1 MPDMVT
7 IHPSAIVHPKAQLGI
22 GVSVG
27 AFTIIGEHVSIG
39 DGTSIG
45 SHCVLEG
52 HTRIGRDNKIHHYAA
67 LGGIPQDKK
76 YNGEP
81 TRLEI
86 GDRNTIREF
95 VSFHVGTAQDKGVT
109 VIGSD
114 NWIMGYVHIAHDC
127 QIGNQAILASNAQLA
142 GHCEVGDWAIL
153 GGHTGYHQFVRIGA
167 HAMIGGG
174 SIVVQDVPPY
184 VITQG
189 YPAVPRGINAEGLKR
204 RGFSAEA
211 INAIKQAYRNIYK
224 SGLSLEEARIKLDEL
239 QKVHPEVAVLNEF
252 LASSQRGIIR

>member
-1 MPDMVT
+1 MVN
-7 IHPSAIVHPKAQLGI
+7 IHPSALVHPKAQLGI
-22 GVSVG
+22 GVNVG

-45 SHCVLEG
+45 SHCVIEG
-52 HTRIGRDNKIHHYAA
+52 HTTIGRDNNIHHYAA
-67 LGGIPQDKK
+67 LGGVPQDKK

-95 VSFHVGTAQDKGVT
+95 VSFNVGTVQDKGVT
-109 VIGSD
+109 SIGSD
-114 NWIMGYVHIAHDC
+114 NWVMGYVHVAHDC
-127 QIGNQAILASNAQLA
+127 RIGNQTILASNAQLA

-174 SIVVQDVPPY
+174 SMLVQDVPPF
-184 VITQG
+184 VMAQG
-189 YPAVPRGINAEGLKR
+189 YPTIPRGINAEGLKR
-204 RGFSAEA
+204 RGYTSEA
-211 INAIKQAYRNIYK
+211 INAIKQAYRVVYK
-224 SGLSLEEARIKLDEL
+224 SGLSMEEARLKLDEI
-239 QKVHPEVAVLNEF
+239 QKTAPEVGILNEF

>member
-1 MPDMVT
+1 MPEMVN
-7 IHPSAIVHPKAQLGI
+7 IHPSALVHPRAQLGI
-22 GVSVG
+22 GVTIG
-27 AFTIIGEHVSIG
+27 AFTVVGEHVSIG

-45 SHCVLEG
+45 SHSVIEG
-52 HTRIGRDNKIHHYAA
+52 HTTIGRDNKIYHYAA
-67 LGGIPQDKK
+67 LGGVPQDKK

-95 VSFHVGTAQDKGVT
+95 VSFNIGTAQDKGVT

-114 NWIMGYVHIAHDC
+114 NWVMGYVHVAHDC
-127 QIGNQAILASNAQLA
+127 RIGNQTILASNAQLA

-174 SIVVQDVPPY
+174 SMLVQDVPPY
-184 VITQG
+184 VMAQG
-189 YPAVPRGINAEGLKR
+189 YPTIPRGINAEGLKR
-204 RGFSAEA
+204 RGFSSEA
-211 INAIKQAYRNIYK
+211 INAIKQAYRNVYK
-224 SGLSLEEARIKLDEL
+224 SGLSLDEARLKLDEL
-239 QKVHPEVAVLNEF
+239 QKAHPEVAVLNEF

>member
-1 MPDMVT
+1 MVN
-7 IHPSAIVHPKAQLGI
+7 IHSSALVHPKAQLGV

-39 DGTSIG
+39 DGTTIG
-45 SHCVLEG
+45 SHCVIEG
-52 HTRIGRDNKIHHYAA
+52 HTSIGSDNKIHHYAA
-67 LGGIPQDKK
+67 LGGVPQDKK

-95 VSFHVGTAQDKGVT
+95 VSFNVGTAQDKGVT
-109 VIGSD
+109 QIGSD
-114 NWIMGYVHIAHDC
+114 NWVMGYVHIAHDC
-127 QIGNQAILASNAQLA
+127 RVGNQTILASNAQLA

-174 SIVVQDVPPY
+174 SMLVQDVPPF
-184 VITQG
+184 VMAQG
-189 YPAVPRGINAEGLKR
+189 YPTIPRGINAEGLKR
-204 RGFSAEA
+204 RGFTPEA
-211 INAIKQAYRNIYK
+211 INAIKQAYRAIYK
-224 SGLSLEEARIKLDEL
+224 SGLSLDEARVKLEVL
-239 QKVHPEVAVLNEF
+239 QKTAPELSILNEF

>member
-1 MPDMVT
+1 MSL
-7 IHPSAIVHPKAQLGI
+7 IHATAIVDPKAELDS
-22 GVSVG
+22 SVQVG
-27 AFTIIGEHVSIG
+27 PYTIIGPHVRIG
-39 DGTSIG
+39 AGTTVG
-45 SHCVLEG
+45 PHCVIEG
-52 HTRIGRDNKIHHYAA
+52 HTQIGRDNKIHHYAA
-67 LGGIPQDKK
+67 LGGVPQDKK

-95 VSFHVGTAQDKGVT
+95 VSFNVGTAQDKGIT
-109 VIGSD
+109 SIGSD
-114 NWIMGYVHIAHDC
+114 NWVMGYVHVAHDC
-127 QIGNQAILASNAQLA
+127 RIGNQTILASNAQLA

-189 YPAVPRGINAEGLKR
+189 YPAAPRGINAEGLKR

-224 SGLSLEEARIKLDEL
+224 SGLTLEEARVKLDEL
-239 QKVHPEVAVLNEF
+239 QKTHPEVAVLNAF